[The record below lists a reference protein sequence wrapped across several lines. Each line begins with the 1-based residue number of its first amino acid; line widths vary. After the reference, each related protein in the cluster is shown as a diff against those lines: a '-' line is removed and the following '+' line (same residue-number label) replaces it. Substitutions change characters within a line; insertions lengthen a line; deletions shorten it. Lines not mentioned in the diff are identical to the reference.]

1 MELYQILELKPNAS
15 EVEIKKAYLK
25 LVKQY
30 HPDRNK
36 STGAAEQ
43 FQQIQSAYEILINQK
58 SRQEYQKMNQTDR
71 FSFVEIL
78 EKIIK
83 ENINLPEL
91 KKYGINLESTDFDYL
106 QKNFTN
112 FFRTLNVA
120 ELLAFFSKGIVPR
133 KDFNNMINCSESDM
147 DMYDTTCAEYFYHLP
162 MYLQKVNKLDIKID
176 LNIKLGDI
184 ANNNKRKIKIK
195 RNMEDEQITSTFVF
209 NLSKPYIVFV
219 GAGDMDDGDY
229 GNLIIKLNLPNNL
242 IWDENLILIEQSM
255 SLYELIY
262 GLDIHL
268 DLGEGKI
275 INIQN
280 WVPSRDGYLIDITN
294 STNGTNINTNVTLA
308 EHNLGIKLFL
318 DYEDTAEKANILKQ
332 YFS

>member
-1 MELYQILELKPNAS
+1 MELYEILELKPNAS
-15 EVEIKKAYLK
+15 EVEIKKSYLK

-36 STGAAEQ
+36 SDGSAEH
-43 FQQIQSAYEILINQK
+43 FQRIQSAYEILINPK

-71 FSFVEIL
+71 FSFVEVL

-91 KKYGINLESTDFDYL
+91 KKYGINLEKTDFDYL
-106 QKNFTN
+106 QKNFTS
-112 FFRTLNVA
+112 FFRALNVG

-133 KDFNNMINCSESDM
+133 KDFNNIANCSESDM
-147 DMYDTTCAEYFYHLP
+147 DMFDTTFAEYFYHLP
-162 MYLQKVNKLDIKID
+162 MCFQKVNKLDIKID
-176 LNIKLGDI
+176 LNIKIGDI

-219 GAGDMDDGDY
+219 GAGDMDNGDY

-242 IWDENLILIEQSM
+242 VWDENLILIEQSM

-268 DLGEGKI
+268 DLGENKI
-275 INIQN
+275 IDIQK
-280 WVPSRDGYLIDITN
+280 WVPSRDGYLIDISNGKTN
-294 STNGTNINTNVTLA
+294 NVNTNIKLS

-318 DYEDTAEKANILKQ
+318 DYEDSPEKANILKQ

>member
-1 MELYQILELKPNAS
+1 MELYEILELKPNAS
-15 EVEIKKAYLK
+15 EVEIKKSYLK
-25 LVKQY
+25 LVKLY
-30 HPDRNK
+30 HPDRN
-36 STGAAEQ
+36 SSEGAAEH
-43 FQQIQSAYEILINQK
+43 FQRIQSAYEILINPK
-58 SRQEYQKMNQTDR
+58 SRLEYQKMNQTDK

-91 KKYGINLESTDFDYL
+91 KKYGINLEKTDFDYL
-106 QKNFTN
+106 QKNFEN
-112 FFRTLNVA
+112 FFRALNVG
-120 ELLAFFSKGIVPR
+120 ELLSFFTKGIVPR
-133 KDFNNMINCSESDM
+133 KDFNNITNCSESDM
-147 DMYDTTCAEYFYHLP
+147 DMFDTSAAEYFYHLP
-162 MYLQKVNKLDIKID
+162 ISFQKVNKLDIKID

-195 RNMEDEQITSTFVF
+195 RNMEDEPITSTFVF
-209 NLSKPYIVFV
+209 NLSKPYVVFV
-219 GAGDMDDGDY
+219 GAGDMDNGDY

-242 IWDENLILIEQSM
+242 IWDENVILIEQSM

-268 DLGEGKI
+268 DLGENKI
-275 INIQN
+275 IDIEN
-280 WVPSRDGYLIDITN
+280 WVPSRDGYLINI
-294 STNGTNINTNVTLA
+294 SNGVGNNINTNIKLL

-318 DYEDTAEKANILKQ
+318 DYEDTPEKANLLKQ